1 MSRHSLLLVIM
12 LGILLP
18 FAVVDVVAQT
28 NQELVADIP
37 FEFSVCNE
45 QLPAGTY
52 KVRRFSSANT
62 HVMLVRS
69 DESRSVIVACG
80 HEIRVQKQVAT
91 GKLIFNRYG
100 DKYFLSELWL
110 GEITGT
116 ELFRSEQEQAL
127 LSEMKERKK
136 REKVTI
142 KVTDLK
148 P

>member
-80 HEIRVQKQVAT
+80 HEIRVQKQVPT